1 MNRVARGKISKAK
14 ALCTVDR
21 IARHRVRQIALSIW
35 VAALA
40 AWLALSPIPA
50 SASQAV
56 NLSAAIP
63 DVASIAAWDTSA
75 LPLPDASSRAEPEP
89 KIPAKDYLPDLRTL
103 PMTELRLQPL
113 PGGWRFIR
121 LANTIWNSGQG
132 PLELIGEFNADTN
145 QTRVHQ
151 QIYTSTDSQRRIL
164 VGEFVWHPTHDHWH
178 MGQFTLYE
186 LWALNP
192 DLSLGSIVA
201 SSDKL
206 SYCAMDTDPVDLG
219 HPRFSLRRGYVGCG
233 QYKQGLSVGW
243 GDTYQSFLDGQSLDV
258 TGLPDGYYALI
269 SAVNPD
275 GLILEENYANNA
287 ARAYLELR
295 GDRMT
300 VVTLK
305 HIKMTQCDESLCK

>member
-1 MNRVARGKISKAK
+1 MNRVAPGKISKAK
-14 ALCTVDR
+14 ALCTADR
-21 IARHRVRQIALSIW
+21 IARHRVQQIALSIW

-40 AWLALSPIPA
+40 AWLALSPIPV

-56 NLSAAIP
+56 KLSAAIP
-63 DVASIAAWDTSA
+63 DVASIAAWDPSA

-89 KIPAKDYLPDLRTL
+89 EIPATEYLPDLRTL
-103 PMTELRLQPL
+103 PMTELRLQLL

-206 SYCAMDTDPVDLG
+206 SYCAMDTDVVDWDHL
-219 HPRFSLRRGYVGCG
+219 RFIPRRGYAGCG
-233 QYKQGLSVGW
+233 RQVQGLSVGW
-243 GDTYQSFLDGQSLDV
+243 GDTYSSWLDGQALDV
-258 TGLPDGYYALI
+258 TGLPNGFYALT
-269 SAVNPD
+269 SKVNPNAA
-275 GLILEENYANNA
+275 ILEEDYANNT
-287 ARAYLELR
+287 ARVYLAIL
-295 GDRMT
+295 GDNLI
-300 VVTLK
+300 VVTLRQ
-305 HIKMTQCDESLCK
+305 IKLAECDETLCQ